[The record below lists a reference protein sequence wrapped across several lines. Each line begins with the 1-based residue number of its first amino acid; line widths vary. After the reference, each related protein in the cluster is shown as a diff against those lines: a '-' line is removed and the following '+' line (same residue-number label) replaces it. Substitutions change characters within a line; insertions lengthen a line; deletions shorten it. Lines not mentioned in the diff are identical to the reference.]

1 MGWPVVVGLCVAQ
14 HEAGDP
20 IGMFG
25 GQQLR
30 DSAAVV
36 MADNVRP
43 LDPER
48 VEEPDDH
55 GSLGAQ

>member
-1 MGWPVVVGLCVAQ
+1 
-14 HEAGDP
+14 
-20 IGMFG
+20 MFG